1 METVQER
8 IRKIFPDLT
17 NQQKLAAKYILAEPK
32 EVALHPAKVVG
43 ALSGTSETT
52 IIRLSYALSYSG
64 YSELQNEIRSSLL
77 ERVPQDKAFKSFLNA
92 AEEIRG
98 RTDLITFSMEQDV
111 AYIRQT
117 LGELREEQLQQAVAS
132 ILAAKQIIVVGFRS
146 SYSAAHW
153 LTFNLN
159 IIRGNAH
166 LYNGPIDD
174 VNYLIKQIDKDCLV
188 IAFSFPRYISE
199 TILFAQAAKD
209 KGATILGITDD
220 ELSPLGPI
228 ADQVLKVYAP
238 SPIAIK
244 GMASIFAMLNILV
257 SGVVQA
263 DGEQV
268 QKRITEY
275 EDASLQIYPFV
286 DSTDI

>member
-146 SYSAAHW
+146 SYSSAHW

-174 VNYLIKQIDKDCLV
+174 VNYLIKQIDKDYLV

-209 KGATILGITDD
+209 KGAKILGITDD

-286 DSTDI
+286 DSTDN

>member
-64 YSELQNEIRSSLL
+64 YSELQSEIRSSLL

-146 SYSAAHW
+146 SYSSAHW

-174 VNYLIKQIDKDCLV
+174 VNYLIKQIDKDYLV

-286 DSTDI
+286 DSTDN

>member
-98 RTDLITFSMEQDV
+98 RNDLITFSMEQDV

-146 SYSAAHW
+146 SYSSAHW

-174 VNYLIKQIDKDCLV
+174 VNYLIKQIDKDYLV

-275 EDASLQIYPFV
+275 EDASRQIYPFV
-286 DSTDI
+286 DCTDN

>member
-117 LGELREEQLQQAVAS
+117 LGELQEEQLQQAVAS

-174 VNYLIKQIDKDCLV
+174 VNYLIKQIDKDYLV

-209 KGATILGITDD
+209 KGAKILGITDD

-286 DSTDI
+286 DSTDN

>member
-1 METVQER
+1 
-8 IRKIFPDLT
+8 
-17 NQQKLAAKYILAEPK
+17 
-32 EVALHPAKVVG
+32 
-43 ALSGTSETT
+43 
-52 IIRLSYALSYSG
+52 
-64 YSELQNEIRSSLL
+64 
-77 ERVPQDKAFKSFLNA
+77 
-92 AEEIRG
+92 
-98 RTDLITFSMEQDV
+98 MEQDV

-146 SYSAAHW
+146 SYSSAHW

-174 VNYLIKQIDKDCLV
+174 VNYLIKQIDKDYLV

-275 EDASLQIYPFV
+275 EDASRQIYPFV
-286 DSTDI
+286 DSTDN

>member
-159 IIRGNAH
+159 IIKGNAH

-174 VNYLIKQIDKDCLV
+174 VNYLIKQIDKDYLV

-244 GMASIFAMLNILV
+244 GMASIFSMLNILV

-268 QKRITEY
+268 QKRIKEY
-275 EDASLQIYPFV
+275 EDASRQIYPFV
-286 DSTDI
+286 DSTDN

>member
-8 IRKIFPDLT
+8 IRKHFPELT

-43 ALSGTSETT
+43 VLSGTSETT

-77 ERVPQDKAFKSFLNA
+77 EKVPKENAITSFLTA
-92 AEEIRG
+92 AEELRG
-98 RTDLITFSMEQDV
+98 RNDLITYTMEQDV

-117 LGELREEQLQQAVAS
+117 LEELQEGQLQQAVAS
-132 ILAAKQIIVVGFRS
+132 ILAAKKILVVGFRS
-146 SYSAAHW
+146 SYSSAHW
-153 LTFNLN
+153 LAFNLN
-159 IIRGNAH
+159 IVKGNAH
-166 LYNGPIDD
+166 LYNGPVDD
-174 VNYLIKQIDKDCLV
+174 ANYLITQINRDWLV
-188 IAFSFPRYISE
+188 IALSFPRYISE
-199 TILFAQAAKD
+199 TILFTKAAKD
-209 KGATILGITDD
+209 KGAKILAITDD

-244 GMASIFAMLNILV
+244 GMTSIFAMLNVLV

-263 DGEQV
+263 DSVRV
-268 QKRITEY
+268 QKRIMEY
-275 EDASLQIYPFV
+275 EETSRQIYPFV
-286 DSTDI
+286 DVPDK

>member
-146 SYSAAHW
+146 SYSSAHW

-174 VNYLIKQIDKDCLV
+174 VNYLIKQIDKDYLV

-209 KGATILGITDD
+209 KGAKILGITDD

-268 QKRITEY
+268 QRRITEY
-275 EDASLQIYPFV
+275 EEASLQIYPFV
-286 DSTDI
+286 DSTDN